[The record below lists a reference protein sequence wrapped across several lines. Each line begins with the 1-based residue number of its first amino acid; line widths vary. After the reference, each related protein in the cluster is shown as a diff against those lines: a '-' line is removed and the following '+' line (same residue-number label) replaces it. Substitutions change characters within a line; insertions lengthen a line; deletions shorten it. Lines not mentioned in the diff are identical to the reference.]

1 MIFVEMVL
9 QFVIGCECPLDTLY
23 RTYEAE
29 DLVLD
34 HSSGTIPYFMND
46 LSLNKKRLFDLGM
59 RS

>member
-1 MIFVEMVL
+1 MILVEMVL

-46 LSLNKKRLFDLGM
+46 LSWIKRDL
-59 RS
+59 SILE

>member
-1 MIFVEMVL
+1 MILVEMVL

-46 LSLNKKRLFDLGM
+46 LSLNKKRPFDLGM

>member
-46 LSLNKKRLFDLGM
+46 LSWIKRDL
-59 RS
+59 SILE